1 MFTLMGPN
9 ESIKSGSGL
18 NHPSQH
24 RFYLQ
29 IDILLQF
36 MITYLS
42 QGTILY
48 FPPRK
53 IFESA
58 AVSPPRKHFGICA
71 GTFWDGNWPV
81 VWFSI
86 QHISILHTIR
96 QVIWQIRPHKLLCK
110 SSDTSL
116 EILTRILL
124 IICHIFS
131 HVTKNSWSIFCLHFV
146 PSCSEL
152 VLLCASMSSETWT
165 KSGCDGN
172 CTTTFLFLTPES
184 MQS

>member
-1 MFTLMGPN
+1 MSQGLQSSAITGAMFVQQTSRRMEFWRAFLKNRGMRNMFTLMGPN

-18 NHPSQH
+18 NQPSQH

-36 MITYLS
+36 MIPYLS

-48 FPPRK
+48 FPRRK

-110 SSDTSL
+110 SSETSL
-116 EILTRILL
+116 EILTSILL

-131 HVTKNSWSIFCLHFV
+131 HVID
-146 PSCSEL
+146 
-152 VLLCASMSSETWT
+152 
-165 KSGCDGN
+165 KSN
-172 CTTTFLFLTPES
+172 K
-184 MQS
+184 

>member
-1 MFTLMGPN
+1 MSQGLQSSAITGAMFVQQPSRRMEFWRAFLKKQGHEEHVPPIMGPN

-29 IDILLQF
+29 IDILIQF
-36 MITYLS
+36 MITYWS

-48 FPPRK
+48 FPRRK

-110 SSDTSL
+110 SSETSL
-116 EILTRILL
+116 EILTSILL

-131 HVTKNSWSIFCLHFV
+131 HVID
-146 PSCSEL
+146 
-152 VLLCASMSSETWT
+152 
-165 KSGCDGN
+165 KSN
-172 CTTTFLFLTPES
+172 K
-184 MQS
+184 